1 MQKFKNTSEIEVLDE
16 ILGQERAIR
25 AMEVGLKIDNPAY
38 NIYVSGH
45 SGTGKTTYT
54 QKALNKYSAG
64 KNRLKDWCYVY
75 NFEHPRDPISIG
87 LKIGLGKVFNKDIEK

>member
-45 SGTGKTTYT
+45 SGTAGGINGTK
-54 QKALNKYSAG
+54 SAFADDISERSR
-64 KNRLKDWCYVY
+64 KEKIRRTESSA
-75 NFEHPRDPISIG
+75 EHDTGSD
-87 LKIGLGKVFNKDIEK
+87 LQTV

>member
-45 SGTGKTTYT
+45 SGTGKELDACV
-54 QKALNKYSAG
+54 QSEPE
-64 KNRLKDWCYVY
+64 R
-75 NFEHPRDPISIG
+75 R
-87 LKIGLGKVFNKDIEK
+87 

>member
-45 SGTGKTTYT
+45 SINIQQVKI
-54 QKALNKYSAG
+54 
-64 KNRLKDWCYVY
+64 D
-75 NFEHPRDPISIG
+75 I
-87 LKIGLGKVFNKDIEK
+87 KIGAMYITLSILETRYPLV

>member
-38 NIYVSGH
+38 NIFR
-45 SGTGKTTYT
+45 
-54 QKALNKYSAG
+54 
-64 KNRLKDWCYVY
+64 NR
-75 NFEHPRDPISIG
+75 
-87 LKIGLGKVFNKDIEK
+87 